1 MQVNGGDWLEF
12 APSDVKL
19 QDKLGEGAFGEV
31 YKGLVRIDN
40 QWRECAV
47 KKVKGDEFCVRA

>member
-1 MQVNGGDWLEF
+1 MQISGGDWLEF

-19 QDKLGEGAFGEV
+19 QEKLGEGTFGEA

-40 QWRECAV
+40 QWHECAV
-47 KKVKGDEFCVRA
+47 KKVKGDEFRVRA